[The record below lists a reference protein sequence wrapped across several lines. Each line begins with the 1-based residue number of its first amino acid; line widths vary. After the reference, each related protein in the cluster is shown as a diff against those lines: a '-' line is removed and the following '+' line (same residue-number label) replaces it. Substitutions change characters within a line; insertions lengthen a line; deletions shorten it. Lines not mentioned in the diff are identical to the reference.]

1 MRTALVLLLLAAS
14 AEAHFVPGERLV
26 IVQAEPR
33 SVAILV
39 SYRPPSGIVSDFLG
53 ADSAWA
59 RPGRK
64 AEFVR
69 ALLAL
74 RALAPLTILL
84 DGAPLPLGD
93 MEIKLAEDPPGTGR
107 AAVAVL
113 VTAALP
119 PGAHRLVVDV
129 AAAREPTS
137 TQWLDR
143 AAGRIASFGPRP
155 AGVPFQDKGELVL
168 AWGTASRVAEADP
181 GAAPGGPTQLSNAK
195 AGAGP
200 VPRPA
205 SANR

>member
-1 MRTALVLLLLAAS
+1 VRRPVALAALLIAAT

-26 IVQAEPR
+26 VVQAEPR

-39 SYRPPSGIVSDFLG
+39 SYRPSSGILSDFLG
-53 ADSAWA
+53 ADAAWS
-59 RPGRK
+59 RPGQK
-64 AEFVR
+64 AAFVR

-74 RALAPLTILL
+74 RALAPLTIRL

-93 MEIKLAEDPPGTGR
+93 MAIKLAEDPPRTGR

-119 PGAHRLVVDV
+119 PGEHRLVVDV

-143 AAGRIASFGPRP
+143 ADGRIVHFGPRP
-155 AGVPFQDKGELVL
+155 AGVPFQDKGELTL
-168 AWGTASRVAEADP
+168 AWGAE
-181 GAAPGGPTQLSNAK
+181 
-195 AGAGP
+195 
-200 VPRPA
+200 
-205 SANR
+205 